1 MPWASLMECSS
12 PSGCFS
18 AHASSRPKM
27 PLAVAWVGRPK
38 KMPPSPPCLAKISA
52 APSAASVLP
61 TPICASRMKI
71 PGSCVRLTASSMA
84 RWTSLGG
91 KPKRSANAPGSVTSD
106 CASHGE
112 VRSSAS
118 HARLTR
124 AGYRVSLPTSSTG
137 MSGKYRVLLAT
148 QSAMMSRPVS
158 RISAGMVSCGS
169 SSTLEKPLSCKA

>member
-1 MPWASLMECSS
+1 MPCASRMECSS
-12 PSGCFS
+12 PSDCFCAQS
-18 AHASSRPKM
+18 SSRPKI

-52 APSAASVLP
+52 ALSAASVLP

-84 RWTSLGG
+84 RWTSLGE

-106 CASHGE
+106 CTSHGE

-118 HARLTR
+118 HARSTR
-124 AGYRVSLPTSSTG
+124 EGYRVSLPTSSTG

-169 SSTLEKPLSCKA
+169 SSALEKPLSCKA

>member
-1 MPWASLMECSS
+1 MN
-12 PSGCFS
+12 
-18 AHASSRPKM
+18 
-27 PLAVAWVGRPK
+27 
-38 KMPPSPPCLAKISA
+38 
-52 APSAASVLP
+52 
-61 TPICASRMKI
+61 I
-71 PGSCVRLTASSMA
+71 PGSWAWLTASSMA

-91 KPKRSANAPGSVTSD
+91 KPNRSANAPGSVTSD
-106 CASHGE
+106 CTSHGE

-148 QSAMMSRPVS
+148 QSAMMSRPAS
-158 RISAGMVSCGS
+158 KISAGMVNCGS